1 MSPAARGA
9 PPNAN
14 DVAER
19 LLRVLAG
26 GGGRDLRV
34 DAAYVFGSVARGE
47 ARSGSDIDVA
57 LLLDRDLSLA
67 EELRLRAAL
76 AEALESKAL
85 DLVLFRSAPPV
96 LRFEVKRDG
105 IRFFARD
112 DAAMD
117 TLEGRWAMEYMDTAY
132 MRRLQQDLARE
143 AARR

>member
-1 MSPAARGA
+1 M
-9 PPNAN
+9 
-14 DVAER
+14 
-19 LLRVLAG
+19 LAG
-26 GGGRDLRV
+26 VGGPGFRV
-34 DAAYVFGSVARGE
+34 DAAYVFGSIARGE
-47 ARSGSDIDVA
+47 ARPGSDIDVA

-76 AEALESKAL
+76 AEALDSEAL
-85 DLVLFRSAPPV
+85 DMVLLRSAPPV

-117 TLEGRWAMEYMDTAY
+117 ALEGRWAMEYMDTAY
-132 MRRLQQDLARE
+132 MRRVQQDLARE